1 MKNLLIG
8 YTTLVAFIVITML
21 SAMVLPA
28 YQPNTQAAVSSKT
41 QAPSCF
47 KWVFDAR
54 NHNEVITNLWSPA
67 TGSLNATYATLSSTN
82 NIKPQG
88 DYYNPFKVLDIR
100 VVDPY
105 ANDNTPDLRVGA
117 GKMLI
122 MNGGKHYRVSDVNN
136 TNPVYTNVDNSFS
149 RDNHDGGNLSINFNG
164 SNVTQVKFD
173 AVDMGDELGY
183 YHGVQRIN
191 NNYYTV
197 TTADG
202 KTEKVGMN
210 THDGSNLPDKYVW
223 KVSTRDYGQNIK
235 NITVHFSG
243 SSAIDNLEFCNLIK
257 PTSTPPTI
265 PTSTATPVPTA
276 TATPRP
282 TATPTVTPSLAP
294 VVCKE
299 RKTVTYFNNEML
311 AAGTFNKTNRTI
323 TDETR
328 SKIPTGITLTNQTS
342 YNVNLADSG
351 KFVGDP
357 SNVRFKYDIN
367 VIPMWGWRGDASAVK
382 KQTNEAHRIQIKSG
396 SRVLD
401 RVNCLDWGNAKNY
414 TDGVGALQSVES
426 SNPISNSP
434 YFQLCLKRAGSNPVT
449 LPNNGKI
456 SIRPEQIV
464 NKAVSVKATHI
475 TNQEN
480 FDNCVANNNGNK
492 PICRGSHY
500 SLVKV
505 DYCVR
510 EGR

>member
-1 MKNLLIG
+1 MSV
-8 YTTLVAFIVITML
+8 VAAI
-21 SAMVLPA
+21 ALPESN
-28 YQPNTQAAVSSKT
+28 PGLQAATSST
-41 QAPSCF
+41 F
-47 KWVFDAR
+47 KETLWVFDFL
-54 NHNEVITNLWSPA
+54 NHGHDVTSLSQGSGVSFTVKYKPNTEDYGNAATPISAVTVIDPFVTGETDLQQPANPDYNGKTNK
-67 TGSLNATYATLSSTN
+67 SLILNDETTIVNDTFRGGDFVFLVKEG
-82 NIKPQG
+82 NIR
-88 DYYNPFKVLDIR
+88 KV
-100 VVDPY
+100 
-105 ANDNTPDLRVGA
+105 NFDL
-117 GKMLI
+117 I
-122 MNGGKHYRVSDVNN
+122 DV
-136 TNPVYTNVDNSFS
+136 
-149 RDNHDGGNLSINFNG
+149 
-164 SNVTQVKFD
+164 
-173 AVDMGDELGY
+173 GDEQDGI
-183 YHGVQRIN
+183 RFN
-191 NNYYTV
+191 NQYVDFYLVDGTKTRLDLNSVNRLNY
-197 TTADG
+197 
-202 KTEKVGMN
+202 
-210 THDGSNLPDKYVW
+210 PDKHVINVLSPYF
-223 KVSTRDYGQNIK
+223 NK
-235 NITVHFSG
+235 NVASFVVHISG
-243 SSAIDNLEFCNLIK
+243 SGALDNLNVFTTISA
-257 PTSTPPTI
+257 PTSTPPTL
-265 PTSTATPVPTA
+265 PTNVPTA
-276 TATPRP
+276 TPTARP
-282 TATPTVTPSLAP
+282 TATPTLKPTATPTVAPSLAP

-311 AAGTFNKTNRTI
+311 AAGTFNRTTRTT

-328 SKIPTGITLTNQTS
+328 SKLPSGITLTNQTS

-357 SNVRFKYDIN
+357 NNVRFKYDVN
-367 VIPMWGWRGDASAVK
+367 VIPMWGWRGDVNAVK